1 MRWGIFTIFTLL
13 ALSIDAGLSNLLRI
27 ESLWEIRPN
36 FCGVL
41 AVFVA
46 LSAPRITALWGCFV
60 IGLLLDLS
68 IEHTTG
74 GNRSVYLV
82 GPYALGLLAGGRLV
96 LRGSTMVFRRRA
108 MTMGV
113 MTLIALLAAQA
124 IIVMLLVLRSRS
136 WYPGGPIHWP
146 ADTAVGI
153 ELFRRILIAVYSGI
167 AAVPCGWLLVRTL
180 PLWGFQTGIHRTAV
194 MR

>member
-1 MRWGIFTIFTLL
+1 MRWGIFAIFTLL
-13 ALSIDAGLSNLLRI
+13 ALSIDAGLSDLLRI

-46 LSAPRITALWGCFV
+46 LSAPRITALRACFV
-60 IGLLLDLS
+60 IGLLVDLS

-74 GNRSVYLV
+74 VNRGVYLV
-82 GPYALGLLAGGRLV
+82 GPYALGLLAGGWLV
-96 LRGSTMVFRRRA
+96 LRGRTMVFRRRA
-108 MTMGV
+108 LTIGV
-113 MTLIALLAAQA
+113 MTVMSLLVAQA
-124 IIVMLLVLRSRS
+124 IIVMLLVVRSRS

-146 ADTAVGI
+146 DTAVGN
-153 ELFRRILIAVYSGI
+153 ELLRRILIAVYSGI
-167 AAVPCGWLLVRTL
+167 VALPGGWLLVRTL
-180 PLWGFQTGIHRTAV
+180 PLWGFQTSVHRTVV

>member
-1 MRWGIFTIFTLL
+1 VRWGIFAIFTLL
-13 ALSIDAGLSNLLRI
+13 ALSIDAGLSDLLRI

-46 LSAPRITALWGCFV
+46 LSAPRITALWGCFL
-60 IGLLLDLS
+60 IGVLLDLS
-68 IEHTTG
+68 IQHTTG
-74 GNRSVYLV
+74 GNRGVYLV
-82 GPYALGLLAGGRLV
+82 GPYALGLLAGCWLV
-96 LRGSTMVFRRRA
+96 LRGRTMVFRRRA
-108 MTMGV
+108 LTFGV
-113 MTLIALLAAQA
+113 MTLISLLAAQT
-124 IIVMLLVLRSRS
+124 IVVFLLVLRSRS

-146 ADTAVGI
+146 DNTLGI
-153 ELFRRILIAVYSGI
+153 ELLRRILIAVYSGL

-180 PLWGFQTGIHRTAV
+180 PLWRFQTGVHRTVA

>member
-1 MRWGIFTIFTLL
+1 MRWGIFAIFTLL
-13 ALSIDAGLSNLLRI
+13 MLSIDAGVSDLLRI

-46 LSAPRITALWGCFV
+46 LSAPRTTALWGCFV
-60 IGLLLDLS
+60 IGLVLDLS

-74 GNRSVYLV
+74 GNRGVYLA
-82 GPYALGLLAGGRLV
+82 GPYALGLLAGGWLV
-96 LRGSTMVFRRRA
+96 LRSRTIVFRRRA
-108 MTMGV
+108 LTIGV
-113 MTLIALLAAQA
+113 MTLVCLLVAQA
-124 IIVMLLVLRSRS
+124 VIMMLLVLRSRS

-146 ADTAVGI
+146 DTAMGI
-153 ELFRRILIAVYSGI
+153 ELLRRILIAVYSGI

-180 PLWGFQTGIHRTAV
+180 PLWGFQSSGHRSSV